1 MRVGISVNTHTNQN
15 IWENGMNQNVFFLV
29 QALQAVSFVKSV
41 DLINAGDQSSVAK
54 QVDLGL
60 FDVRLL
66 TEQEAGDAID
76 VIIELAGAL
85 NPQWLALQR
94 ARGKKVV
101 FYCVGQPYVGLVEY
115 NIFNKPTSFSPVDRC
130 DQVWVLPKDE
140 LYLPMLR
147 TLYRCPVYITP
158 YLWEPMFI
166 AKRKQEV
173 GDEGFYYGWQS
184 NLLNGQRLPLN
195 IAIFEPNV
203 SVVKTSSI
211 PMLACDEAFRRQ
223 PLSIGMMHVL
233 NTLHMKDHLTLL
245 YLANS
250 LNLVKQQKACFHAR
264 HDIAGFMVQNANAVV
279 SHQWCNEQNYLYLDT
294 LYGNYP
300 LIHNSSWLKKFGA
313 GYYYADFDA
322 PEAGKQIIMAWQH
335 HDDNVD
341 SQRHAIEHLFAAVD
355 PVAEVNIRAHRQ
367 LLANLCASQPELLR
381 D

>member
-1 MRVGISVNTHTNQN
+1 MRVGISVNTHANQN

-60 FDVRLL
+60 FDARLL

-115 NIFNKPTSFSPVDRC
+115 NIFDKPTSFSPVDRC

-158 YLWEPMFI
+158 YLWEPRFI
-166 AKRKQEV
+166 AKRKQ
-173 GDEGFYYGWQS
+173 
-184 NLLNGQRLPLN
+184 
-195 IAIFEPNV
+195 
-203 SVVKTSSI
+203 
-211 PMLACDEAFRRQ
+211 
-223 PLSIGMMHVL
+223 
-233 NTLHMKDHLTLL
+233 
-245 YLANS
+245 
-250 LNLVKQQKACFHAR
+250 
-264 HDIAGFMVQNANAVV
+264 
-279 SHQWCNEQNYLYLDT
+279 
-294 LYGNYP
+294 
-300 LIHNSSWLKKFGA
+300 
-313 GYYYADFDA
+313 
-322 PEAGKQIIMAWQH
+322 
-335 HDDNVD
+335 
-341 SQRHAIEHLFAAVD
+341 
-355 PVAEVNIRAHRQ
+355 
-367 LLANLCASQPELLR
+367 
-381 D
+381 